1 MTVGKGEF
9 FYVPFRPR
17 SNNRMDR
24 LAPGT
29 HAESLHLT
37 PLNGA
42 SCRELV
48 TTASEA

>member
-24 LAPGT
+24 LAPVPMRN
-29 HAESLHLT
+29 LFI
-37 PLNGA
+37 
-42 SCRELV
+42 
-48 TTASEA
+48 